1 MTAASILYSP
11 DAVEDLTLDP
21 VEQAIADIAAGRP
34 IVVVDDEDREN
45 EGDLV
50 IAAEKV
56 TPEIVAFMMSEC
68 RGLICAP
75 MESDELDRLGL
86 PQMVDDNTESMKT
99 AFTVSVDAS
108 AAHGVTTGISAS
120 DRATTLR
127 LLADGGAE
135 PADFVRPG
143 HIFPLRARSGGVLV
157 RNGHTEA
164 AVDLARLA
172 GLRPAGAIVEIAGE
186 DGEMLRL
193 PELIPFARK
202 HGLTIISIEDL
213 IAHRRRLERPAPAE
227 QDPDPAPAGQN
238 PTTTG
243 QTPALGDQR
252 PAPSDQHPGL
262 SVQRRPAEP
271 LVRREAEVHLPTAHG
286 TFTAYGYRSAAD
298 GVEHVALVHGEL
310 GDGEDVVVRI
320 HSECLTGDVFH
331 SLRCDCGPQLEASL
345 ERIQAEGR
353 GVVVYL
359 RGHEG
364 RGIGLMS
371 KLRAYELQERGR
383 DTLDANLELGLPADA
398 RDYGAGAQ
406 ILADLGVRS
415 VRLLTN
421 NPDKTDALV
430 SHGIEV
436 ADREPMPVVAGE
448 HNLRYLRTKRDRMGH
463 DLPWLDPAP
472 TAPLATCTNQ

>member
-1 MTAASILYSP
+1 MTAQPTWYST
-11 DAVEDLTLDP
+11 DNIEDFALDP
-21 VEQAIADIAAGRP
+21 VERAIMDIAAGRP
-34 IVVVDDEDREN
+34 VVVVDDEDREN

-50 IAAEKV
+50 IAAEKA

-75 MESDELDRLGL
+75 MEGAELDRLEL
-86 PQMVDDNTESMKT
+86 PQMVDHNTESMRT
-99 AFTVSVDAS
+99 AFTVSVDAGP
-108 AAHGVTTGISAS
+108 AHGVTTGISAA

-127 LLADGGAE
+127 LLAAGEAAG

-143 HIFPLRARSGGVLV
+143 HVFPLRAKPGGVLV

-186 DGEMLRL
+186 DGVMLRL

-213 IAHRRRLERPAPAE
+213 IAHRL
-227 QDPDPAPAGQN
+227 
-238 PTTTG
+238 T
-243 QTPALGDQR
+243 
-252 PAPSDQHPGL
+252 
-262 SVQRRPAEP
+262 AEP
-271 LVRREAEVHLPTAHG
+271 TVRREAEVRLPTAFG
-286 TFTAYGYRSAAD
+286 EFTAYGYRSTVD
-298 GVEHVALVHGEL
+298 GVEHVALVHGDI
-310 GDGEDVVVRI
+310 GDGTDVLVRV
-320 HSECLTGDVFH
+320 HSECLTGDIF
-331 SLRCDCGPQLEASL
+331 SSQRCDCGPQLQASMRRVTEA
-345 ERIQAEGR
+345 GR

-364 RGIGLMS
+364 RGIGLLS

-398 RDYGAGAQ
+398 RDYAAGAQ
-406 ILADLGVRS
+406 ILEDLGVRS
-415 VRLLTN
+415 LRLMTN
-421 NPDKTDALV
+421 NPDKVDALV
-430 SHGIEV
+430 RHGLDV
-436 ADREPMPVVAGE
+436 TAREPMPVQAGE

-463 DLPWLDPAP
+463 ELPWLDPA
-472 TAPLATCTNQ
+472 ATSACGNQ

>member
-1 MTAASILYSP
+1 MTTAPVWYSTGHDEDAS
-11 DAVEDLTLDP
+11 DFALDP
-21 VEQAIADIAAGRP
+21 VEKAIADIAAGRP

-50 IAAEKV
+50 IAAEKA
-56 TPEIVAFMMSEC
+56 TPEIIAFMMSEC

-75 MESDELDRLGL
+75 MEGDELDRLQL
-86 PQMVDDNTESMKT
+86 PQMVENNTESMKT

-108 AAHGVTTGISAS
+108 AAHGVSTGISAA

-127 LLADGGAE
+127 LLAGGEAE
-135 PADFVRPG
+135 AGDFVRPG
-143 HIFPLRARSGGVLV
+143 HIFPLRAKPGGVLV
-157 RNGHTEA
+157 RDGHTEA

-186 DGEMLRL
+186 DGRMLRL

-213 IAHRRRLERPAPAE
+213 IAYRRSPKLSTSLEQGAPPSE
-227 QDPDPAPAGQN
+227 
-238 PTTTG
+238 PT
-243 QTPALGDQR
+243 
-252 PAPSDQHPGL
+252 
-262 SVQRRPAEP
+262 
-271 LVRREAEVHLPTAHG
+271 VRREAKTQLPTAFG
-286 TFTAYGYRSAAD
+286 VFTAYGYRSTVD
-298 GVEHVALVHGEL
+298 GVEHVALVHGEI
-310 GDGEDVVVRI
+310 GDGEDVLVRV
-320 HSECLTGDVFH
+320 HSECLTGDIFH
-331 SLRCDCGPQLEASL
+331 SLRCDCGPQLQTSM
-345 ERIQAEGR
+345 ERIHAEGR

-364 RGIGLMS
+364 RGIGLLS

-398 RDYGAGAQ
+398 RDYGASAQ
-406 ILADLGVRS
+406 ILEDLGVHS
-415 VRLLTN
+415 LRLLTN

-430 SHGIEV
+430 RHGLKV
-436 ADREPMPVVAGE
+436 TRREPMPVQAGE

-463 DLPWLDPAP
+463 DLPWLD
-472 TAPLATCTNQ
+472 TATVSACGNQ

>member
-1 MTAASILYSP
+1 MSTAPILYST
-11 DAVEDLTLDP
+11 DTIEDFALDP
-21 VEQAIADIAAGRP
+21 VEQAVADIAAGRP
-34 IVVVDDEDREN
+34 VVVVDDEDREN

-75 MESDELDRLGL
+75 MEGEELDRLGL
-86 PQMVDDNTESMKT
+86 PQMVDENNESMKT

-120 DRATTLR
+120 DRAATLQ
-127 LLADGGAE
+127 LLASGTAE
-135 PADFVRPG
+135 PSDFVRPG
-143 HIFPLRARSGGVLV
+143 HVFPLRAKSGGVLV

-186 DGEMLRL
+186 DGHMLRL

-213 IAHRRRLERPAPAE
+213 IAYRRTSDE
-227 QDPDPAPAGQN
+227 
-238 PTTTG
+238 PT
-243 QTPALGDQR
+243 
-252 PAPSDQHPGL
+252 
-262 SVQRRPAEP
+262 
-271 LVRREAEVHLPTAHG
+271 VRREAEVRLPTAHG
-286 TFTAYGYRSAAD
+286 TFTAYGYRSTVD
-298 GVEHVALVHGEL
+298 GVEHVALVHGEI
-310 GDGEDVVVRI
+310 GDGEDVLVRV
-320 HSECLTGDVFH
+320 HSECLTGDVFG
-331 SLRCDCGPQLEASL
+331 SARCDCGPQLEASL
-345 ERIQAEGR
+345 RRIQAEGR

-398 RDYGAGAQ
+398 RDYAAGAQ
-406 ILADLGVRS
+406 ILKDLGVSS
-415 VRLLTN
+415 VRLMTN
-421 NPDKTDALV
+421 NPEKTDALLRYGLDV
-430 SHGIEV
+430 T
-436 ADREPMPVVAGE
+436 AREPMPVQAGE

-463 DLPWLDPAP
+463 DLPWLDT
-472 TAPLATCTNQ
+472 TAVSACGNQ

>member
-1 MTAASILYSP
+1 MTTAPVWYSTGHDQDAS
-11 DAVEDLTLDP
+11 DFALDP

-50 IAAEKV
+50 VAAEMA

-75 MESDELDRLGL
+75 MEGDELDRLRL

-108 AAHGVTTGISAS
+108 AAHGVTTGISAA
-120 DRATTLR
+120 DRAATLR
-127 LLADGGAE
+127 LLADGVSGAD
-135 PADFVRPG
+135 DFVRPG
-143 HIFPLRARSGGVLV
+143 HVFPLRARPGGVLA

-186 DGEMLRL
+186 DGRMLRL

-213 IAHRRRLERPAPAE
+213 IAYRRSAESTLAAETGAVPA
-227 QDPDPAPAGQN
+227 AP
-238 PTTTG
+238 T
-243 QTPALGDQR
+243 
-252 PAPSDQHPGL
+252 
-262 SVQRRPAEP
+262 
-271 LVRREAEVHLPTAHG
+271 VRREAEVRLPTAFG
-286 TFTAYGYRSAAD
+286 EFTAYGYRSTAD
-298 GVEHVALVHGEL
+298 GVEHVALVHGEI
-310 GDGEDVVVRI
+310 GEGEDVLVRV

-331 SLRCDCGPQLEASL
+331 SHRCDCGPQLQTSMR
-345 ERIQAEGR
+345 RIQTEGR
-353 GVVVYL
+353 GIVVYL

-364 RGIGLMS
+364 RGIGLLS

-398 RDYGAGAQ
+398 RDYGASAR
-406 ILADLGVRS
+406 ILEDLGVRS
-415 VRLLTN
+415 LRLMTN

-430 SHGIEV
+430 RYGLRV
-436 ADREPMPVVAGE
+436 TGREPMPVQAGE
-448 HNLRYLRTKRDRMGH
+448 HNLGYLRTKRDRMGH
-463 DLPWLDPAP
+463 DLPWLD
-472 TAPLATCTNQ
+472 ATTVSACGSQ

>member
-1 MTAASILYSP
+1 MTTAPVLYRT
-11 DAVEDLTLDP
+11 DTVEDFSLDP
-21 VEQAIADIAAGRP
+21 VEQAVADIAAGRP

-75 MESDELDRLGL
+75 MEGEELDRLQL
-86 PQMVDDNTESMKT
+86 PQMVEDNTESMKT

-108 AAHGVTTGISAS
+108 AAHGVTTGISAA

-127 LLADGGAE
+127 LLAGGDAQ

-143 HIFPLRARSGGVLV
+143 HIFPLRARPGGVLT

-186 DGEMLRL
+186 DGRMLRL

-213 IAHRRRLERPAPAE
+213 IAYRRSAERPAPPA
-227 QDPDPAPAGQN
+227 QAAPAAA
-238 PTTTG
+238 PE
-243 QTPALGDQR
+243 PA
-252 PAPSDQHPGL
+252 
-262 SVQRRPAEP
+262 
-271 LVRREAEVHLPTAHG
+271 VRREAEVHLPTRLG
-286 TFTAYGYRSAAD
+286 TFTAYGYRSTVD
-298 GVEHVALVHGEL
+298 GVEHVALVHGDL
-310 GDGEDVVVRI
+310 ADGEDVLVRV

-331 SLRCDCGPQLEASL
+331 SLRCDCGPQLDAAL

-364 RGIGLMS
+364 RGIGLLS

-398 RDYGAGAQ
+398 RDYGAGAR
-406 ILADLGVRS
+406 ILTDLGVRS
-415 VRLLTN
+415 VRLMTN
-421 NPDKTDALV
+421 NPDKTDALLR
-430 SHGIEV
+430 HGIQV
-436 ADREPMPVVAGE
+436 TGREPMPVQAGE
-448 HNLRYLRTKRDRMGH
+448 YNLRYLRTKRDRMGH
-463 DLPWLDPAP
+463 DLPWLETTPAG
-472 TAPLATCTNQ
+472 AATTCGNQ

>member
-1 MTAASILYSP
+1 MTTAPVLYSM
-11 DAVEDLTLDP
+11 DNIEDFTLDP

-50 IAAEKV
+50 IAAEKA

-75 MESDELDRLGL
+75 MEGDELDRLEL
-86 PQMVDDNTESMKT
+86 PQMVDHNTESMRT

-108 AAHGVTTGISAS
+108 GAHGVTTGISAS

-127 LLADGGAE
+127 LLAGGE
-135 PADFVRPG
+135 TGPGDFVRPG
-143 HIFPLRARSGGVLV
+143 HIFPLRARPGGVLV

-186 DGEMLRL
+186 DGHMLRL

-213 IAHRRRLERPAPAE
+213 IAYRRSSE
-227 QDPDPAPAGQN
+227 
-238 PTTTG
+238 PT
-243 QTPALGDQR
+243 
-252 PAPSDQHPGL
+252 
-262 SVQRRPAEP
+262 
-271 LVRREAEVHLPTAHG
+271 VRREAEVRLPTAFG
-286 TFTAYGYRSAAD
+286 AFTAYGYRSTAD
-298 GVEHVALVHGEL
+298 GVEHIALVHGEI
-310 GDGEDVVVRI
+310 GDGEDVLVRV

-331 SLRCDCGPQLEASL
+331 SLRCDCGPQLETSL
-345 ERIQAEGR
+345 ERIQTEGR

-398 RDYGAGAQ
+398 RDYAAGAQ
-406 ILADLGVRS
+406 ILEDLGVHS
-415 VRLLTN
+415 LRLMTN
-421 NPDKTDALV
+421 NPDKTEALTR
-430 SHGIEV
+430 HGLKVTE
-436 ADREPMPVVAGE
+436 REPMPVQAGE

-463 DLPWLDPAP
+463 DLPWLDT
-472 TAPLATCTNQ
+472 TAVSACGNQ

>member
-1 MTAASILYSP
+1 MTSLKPVP
-11 DAVEDLTLDP
+11 DVPEETFRLDP
-21 VEQAIADIAAGRP
+21 VEQAIRDIAAGRP

-50 IAAEKV
+50 IAAEKA
-56 TPEIVAFMMSEC
+56 TPEIIAFMMSEC

-75 MESDELDRLGL
+75 MEGPELDRLEL
-86 PQMVDDNTESMKT
+86 PQMVQHNTESMQT

-108 AAHGVTTGISAS
+108 AVHGVTTGISAS

-127 LLADGGAE
+127 LLAGGIAQ
-135 PADFVRPG
+135 PTDFVRPG
-143 HIFPLRARSGGVLV
+143 HVFPLRAKPGGVLV

-172 GLRPAGAIVEIAGE
+172 GLRPVGAIVEIAGE
-186 DGEMLRL
+186 DGVMLRL

-213 IAHRRRLERPAPAE
+213 IAYRR
-227 QDPDPAPAGQN
+227 
-238 PTTTG
+238 
-243 QTPALGDQR
+243 
-252 PAPSDQHPGL
+252 S
-262 SVQRRPAEP
+262 AEP
-271 LVRREAEVHLPTAHG
+271 TVRREAEVSLPTAFG
-286 TFTAYGYRSAAD
+286 AFTAYGYRSTVD
-298 GVEHVALVHGEL
+298 GVEHVALVHGDVRA
-310 GDGEDVVVRI
+310 GGGEDVLVRM
-320 HSECLTGDVFH
+320 HSECLTGDIFA
-331 SLRCDCGPQLEASL
+331 SQRCDCGPQLHASM
-345 ERIQAEGR
+345 ERIKAEGR

-364 RGIGLMS
+364 RGIGLLS

-398 RDYGAGAQ
+398 RDYAAGAQ
-406 ILADLGVRS
+406 ILGDLGVRS

-421 NPDKTDALV
+421 NPEKSDALV
-430 SHGIEV
+430 RHGITV
-436 ADREPMPVVAGE
+436 TSRESMPLEAGE

-463 DLPWLDPAP
+463 DLPWLDA
-472 TAPLATCTNQ
+472 AATTSACGNQ